1 MRPQRRSRILLYG
14 LVHVLSPVRCHCIA
28 ELSYKMTGLDVAPTA
43 DIVSGARFGENML
56 VQVGD
61 DTSGGHGHHVS
72 ICRRLGY
79 TGVA

>member
-1 MRPQRRSRILLYG
+1 
-14 LVHVLSPVRCHCIA
+14 
-28 ELSYKMTGLDVAPTA
+28 MTGLDVAPTA